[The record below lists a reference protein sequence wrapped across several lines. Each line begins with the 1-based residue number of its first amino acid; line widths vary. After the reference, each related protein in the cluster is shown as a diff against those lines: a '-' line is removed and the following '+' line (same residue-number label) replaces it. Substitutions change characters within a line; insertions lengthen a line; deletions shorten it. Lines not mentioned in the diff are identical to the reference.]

1 MTTVMTLIFQYLIL
15 LIQHSCILDEIYK
28 ETSVLV
34 IASPMVAIYH
44 KLVGPYAK

>member
-1 MTTVMTLIFQYLIL
+1 MKTVMTLIFQYLIL

-34 IASPMVAIYH
+34 IASPMVAIHH